1 MHLLFVLA
9 LASCGSDERSLKR
22 PNDVVLS
29 PDGRVFVSDLHHKRI
44 VVFDAEGRWVDGIG
58 TPGLGKGQLWDPWEL
73 VFVPPDRLVVIQERY
88 ETMIGSE
95 SYWEVKEF
103 DEGQEVVAKRLVWEG
118 GRDVAWVESLARAP
132 DGNWWIPDT
141 DRGPRPRAQL
151 RPGLDLPGRRVRPGG
166 GGGDAL
172 ADRRP
177 VGRGERVGGRAEAP
191 SVAPLRS
198 SRGAEGLLRRAG
210 CRGRADVLP
219 HVPGRVPRGV
229 GRGGGLR
236 EPPCAALRP
245 PGTVDRRLLP
255 GAGRARRPGA
265 THGARRLLGL
275 RAALP
280 GRLQGLPG
288 PGHPAHGGGAAGA
301 LHLVSSPLGVRSGP
315 AIWRVSPLAHRS
327 GEIRCV
333 AADHD
338 GERRGS
344 EHERDEHLGSLH
356 VLLVGRTEEVDV
368 LPLLDLGGRYEEN
381 GRGDGQGAR
390 HPGGVLEENPPG
402 Q

>member
-141 DRGPRPRAQL
+141 DRGHVLSFAPDWTYLGAGFGLEEEGEMLSPTDVQWDGANVWVVEQKRHRLHRYDRAGERKVSFGELGAGAGQMSFPMSLGVCPGEWVAVADYGNHRVQRFDLQGQL
-151 RPGLDLPGRRVRPGG
+151 IDGFSP
-166 GGGDAL
+166 A
-172 ADRRP
+172 P
-177 VGRGERVGGRAEAP
+177 VGPDAPVQLMALDVSSDCERLYLVD
-191 SVAPLRS
+191 SK
-198 SRGAEGLLRRAG
+198 G
-210 CRGRADVLP
+210 CRVL
-219 HVPGRVPRGV
+219 VT
-229 GRGGGLR
+229 
-236 EPPCAALRP
+236 RP
-245 PGTVDRRLLP
+245 TGEV
-255 GAGRARRPGA
+255 
-265 THGARRLLGL
+265 
-275 RAALP
+275 
-280 GRLQGLPG
+280 LQ
-288 PGHPAHGGGAAGA
+288 
-301 LHLVSSPLGVRSGP
+301 
-315 AIWRVSPLAHRS
+315 
-327 GEIRCV
+327 
-333 AADHD
+333 
-338 GERRGS
+338 
-344 EHERDEHLGSLH
+344 
-356 VLLVGRTEEVDV
+356 VLSTW
-368 LPLLDLGGRYEEN
+368 
-381 GRGDGQGAR
+381 
-390 HPGGVLEENPPG
+390 
-402 Q
+402 